1 MKKEPST
8 ELELIPSATTASI
21 IHGIGIALRAGG
33 VSLLPAVTRT
43 QRDAGGHALAEDR
56 IYLFTT
62 TGSKKMFFSSDRVYV
77 ERPKMEEHNF
87 LSSMPVT
94 WREEEVASHMCGII
108 N

>member
-8 ELELIPSATTASI
+8 ENLSPLLRRPPLFMALGSLYGLGASRFYPQS
-21 IHGIGIALRAGG
+21 HGHWGTPADTRSQRIGSICLQ
-33 VSLLPAVTRT
+33 P
-43 QRDAGGHALAEDR
+43 LAAKR
-56 IYLFTT
+56 C
-62 TGSKKMFFSSDRVYV
+62 FFSSGRVYV
-77 ERPKMEEHNF
+77 GRPKMEEHNF